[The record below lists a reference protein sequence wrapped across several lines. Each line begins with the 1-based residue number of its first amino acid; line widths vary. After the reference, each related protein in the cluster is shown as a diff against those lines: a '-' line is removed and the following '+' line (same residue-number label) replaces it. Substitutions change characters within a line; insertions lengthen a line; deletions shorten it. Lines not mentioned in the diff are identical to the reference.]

1 MPDMPRTGGLKVSGG
16 VLDAGE
22 IRLVKRKLH
31 NLSGVLLGCDSGASM
46 QLLLA
51 PPTRR
56 DKTLDHDLT
65 CGDGF
70 RILNLPDGSFTLSA
84 VQAGPPRRFAFQP
97 IDTASRGPLTLAMS
111 AVLPV
116 EIEVEL
122 EGVPREKLPDDLKS
136 LRPELQ
142 PESAPVRISAP
153 SKLLSGA
160 FEADLFPGLRYLLS
174 VLPLPVKY
182 YLKQLSY
189 NGVPLPDVTGFTAYG
204 GTVELIFSDHPGALE
219 ARIDGGNASYLFAVR
234 DGMSY
239 ADVMNQSLGS
249 FRQLPG
255 PAGSAKLQGLKP
267 GRYRA
272 FISPTFMP
280 TPEAF
285 DDYLRQAA
293 SVTIEEDQTAT
304 VSLQSP

>member
-1 MPDMPRTGGLKVSGG
+1 
-16 VLDAGE
+16 
-22 IRLVKRKLH
+22 
-31 NLSGVLLGCDSGASM
+31 M

-56 DKTLDHDLT
+56 DKTLDQDLT
-65 CGDGF
+65 CGDDF
-70 RILNLPDGSFTLSA
+70 CIPSNLPDGSFTLSA
-84 VQAGPPRRFAFQP
+84 RCKPDRRVGSPLQP
-97 IDTASRGPLTLAMS
+97 IDAATRGPLTLAMS

-116 EIEVEL
+116 QIEVEL
-122 EGVPREKLPDDLKS
+122 EGVAREKLSDDLKY

-142 PESAPVRISAP
+142 PESAPVRISTP

-204 GTVELIFSDHPGALE
+204 GTLELIFSDHPGVLE
-219 ARIDGGNASYLFAVR
+219 AKIAGGNASYLFAVR

-267 GRYRA
+267 GRYR
-272 FISPTFMP
+272 TF
-280 TPEAF
+280 
-285 DDYLRQAA
+285 L
-293 SVTIEEDQTAT
+293 
-304 VSLQSP
+304 